1 MPFPV
6 AVIGNSSLNIGFAV
20 AADLSLAG
28 HEVRLAHWPDR
39 ADALDPVRSRGGFEV
54 QGNPTEL
61 VSGKLGHA
69 RPTMITTDVGAALR
83 GADVILLDVEPA
95 ELEARFATLLP
106 DLVDGQ
112 IVHVNMHGGW
122 PALRLAPLL
131 RAVGKGGVTITEG
144 AAPTMAAGH
153 ADGIVVP
160 HALRRHLGIA
170 AFPADRIEPSLLRLR
185 ALYPTLEASLN
196 VLQTGFETMNLLVHP
211 GITLFSVSEY
221 DRAEARGEPVR
232 FYVAGNSPH
241 TGRFAEA
248 QDAERQP
255 ICTAYGVPFRSLREH
270 IGRYYDA
277 EAPSVHEAILGAG
290 FYQNLPPLPAG
301 TWRKWLSIDMP
312 LSHVPFVAF
321 AELAGIAA
329 PLHRAMIAVAG
340 ALLGQDF
347 WTSGLTLD
355 RLGVAGFEPADMSA
369 YVNEGTR
376 PR

>member
-1 MPFPV
+1 MPSPV
-6 AVIGNSSLNIGFAV
+6 AVIGNSGLNIGFAV

-28 HEVRLAHWPDR
+28 HEVRLAHWPDC
-39 ADALDPVRSRGGFEV
+39 AGALHPVRARDGFAV
-54 QGNPTEL
+54 QGDPAEL
-61 VSGKLGHA
+61 VSGRLGHA
-69 RPTMITTDVGAALR
+69 RPAMITTDVGAALR
-83 GADVILLDVEPA
+83 GAEVVFLDVEPA

-106 DLVDGQ
+106 DLADSQ

-131 RAVGKGGVTITEG
+131 REAGKDGVTITEG

-160 HALRRHLGIA
+160 HALRRRRGIA
-170 AFPADRIEPSLLRLR
+170 AFPAVRIEHSLARLR
-185 ALYPTLEASLN
+185 AFYPALEASRN

-211 GITLFSVSEY
+211 GITLFSISEY

-232 FYVAGNSPH
+232 FYAAGNSPH

-255 ICTAYGVPFRSLREH
+255 VCAAYEVPFRSLREH
-270 IGRYYDA
+270 IGRYYGA
-277 EAPSVHEAILGAG
+277 EAPSVHDAILGAG
-290 FYQNLPPLPAG
+290 FYQKLPPLPAA
-301 TWRKWLSIDMP
+301 TWRKWLATDMP

-329 PLHRAMIAVAG
+329 PLHRAMIAVAE

-347 WTSGLTLD
+347 WAGGLTLD
-355 RLGVAGFEPADMSA
+355 RLGLAGFGLADMQA
-369 YVNEGTR
+369 YVNEGVR
-376 PR
+376 P